1 MRAGATFRHR
11 AAIGDTSE
19 LSSNP
24 GNTAEGTTATLRLR
38 LAPSDARYG
47 QGLVAGAKA
56 MELFGDLETEI
67 AIREGGDEG
76 LCVGYESVEFLEPL
90 FAGDFVEA
98 RATVRSQGRT
108 SRRLELELFKV
119 IAGSPDGSATV
130 LDPPVIAARAKATI
144 VVGTRDQVAASAAGE
159 VGLDR

>member
-1 MRAGATFRHR
+1 MTAGATSGQP
-11 AAIGDTSE
+11 AGVGDTSE

-24 GNTAEGTTATLRLR
+24 GNTAAGIEATLRLR

-76 LCVGYESVEFLEPL
+76 LCIGYDSVEFLEPL
-90 FAGDFVEA
+90 FAGDFVEG

-108 SRRLELELFKV
+108 SRGLELELFKV
-119 IAGSPDGSATV
+119 IAGSPGGSAKV
-130 LDPPVIAARAKATI
+130 LDPPVLVARAKATI
-144 VVGTRDQVAASAAGE
+144 VVGTRDRVAASAGGE